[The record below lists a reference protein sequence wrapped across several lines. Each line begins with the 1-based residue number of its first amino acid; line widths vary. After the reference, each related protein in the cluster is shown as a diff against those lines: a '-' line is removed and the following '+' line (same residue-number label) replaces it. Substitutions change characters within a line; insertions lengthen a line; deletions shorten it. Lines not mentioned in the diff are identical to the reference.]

1 MSLPFSRRARW
12 AAALGLVVAAGGLT
26 ACGGASHAAT
36 RPAAP
41 AAAGAPAPQPDEP
54 AGPAAHDH
62 GAAANGAAP
71 SSAAPVATSAVTID
85 NFSFSPAAVTVKA
98 GTTVTWTNRDEEPHS
113 VVSSEEP
120 MRSPTLAGTAN
131 TFSHTFARPGTYH
144 YNCGI
149 HPFMQGTVEVTQ

>member
-1 MSLPFSRRARW
+1 MPFPFSPRARL
-12 AAALGLVVAAGGLT
+12 AAATGVVIAGAGLA
-26 ACGGASHAAT
+26 ACGGATHAAT
-36 RPAAP
+36 KP
-41 AAAGAPAPQPDEP
+41 AAAAPV
-54 AGPAAHDH
+54 AGAAHQHDPMPQS
-62 GAAANGAAP
+62 AATP
-71 SSAAPVATSAVTID
+71 LSAAPVATTAVTID
-85 NFSFSPAAVTVKA
+85 NFSFSPAAITVKA

-120 MRSPTLAGTAN
+120 MRSPTLAGNAN

>member
-1 MSLPFSRRARW
+1 MSLAFSRRARLT
-12 AAALGLVVAAGGLT
+12 AALGVIAAAGGLT

-36 RPAAP
+36 KPAAAAP
-41 AAAGAPAPQPDEP
+41 APAPADAPVPP
-54 AGPAAHDH
+54 TAHDH
-62 GAAANGAAP
+62 AAMPGSAAP
-71 SSAAPVATSAVTID
+71 SSAAPIATSAVTID
-85 NFSFSPAAVTVKA
+85 NFAFSPSAITVKA

-120 MRSPTLAGTAN
+120 MRSPTLAGTSN
-131 TFSHTFARPGTYH
+131 TFSHTFAQPGTYH